1 MSRHPERQDLVGLV
15 IRARDSLLKL
25 LDRHLESDD
34 ETILPRE
41 ISNKIKDDERKLTCF
56 TSLTRTR
63 TQLTRLKYQFSVST
77 SRFPSRVAEENLNE
91 RARRAVASSFIHA
104 AVS

>member
-15 IRARDSLLKL
+15 IRACDSLLKL

-41 ISNKIKDDERKLTCF
+41 ISNKIKDDERKRTCF
-56 TSLTRTR
+56 TSLS
-63 TQLTRLKYQFSVST
+63 Q
-77 SRFPSRVAEENLNE
+77 EEHN
-91 RARRAVASSFIHA
+91 SQD
-104 AVS
+104 